1 MGSAFHKCTS
11 KSAKKGKNAN
21 EIEKSKTVNVVQN
34 SVVAQKEANLNQN
47 PIPNVS
53 EIKKN
58 ENLPELVEDEML
70 MNEEKPSANKEGVQA
85 SNFYFTNIISYINLS
100 IKRSSN

>member
-11 KSAKKGKNAN
+11 KSANKKGKNPN
-21 EIEKSKTVNVVQN
+21 EFEKSKTAHVVQT
-34 SVVAQKEANLNQN
+34 SEVPQKEANLNKN
-47 PIPNVS
+47 PIPNASS

-58 ENLPELVEDEML
+58 ENLPELMDDEML

-85 SNFYFTNIISYINLS
+85 SNFEKFLS
-100 IKRSSN
+100 QT